1 MSCFET
7 QSAHIL
13 WLCTVLTRVVGYYGF
28 RFFPYFTI
36 YEVYLSRRRPNLC
49 QEELAV
55 NLVAGEPVQG
65 PITPNY
71 PFGPSREIAGDYV
84 KK

>member
-1 MSCFET
+1 MKF
-7 QSAHIL
+7 
-13 WLCTVLTRVVGYYGF
+13 
-28 RFFPYFTI
+28 I
-36 YEVYLSRRRPNLC
+36 YPEEGLIYV

>member
-1 MSCFET
+1 MLRVSFFF
-7 QSAHIL
+7 HIL
-13 WLCTVLTRVVGYYGF
+13 QYMKF
-28 RFFPYFTI
+28 I
-36 YEVYLSRRRPNLC
+36 YPEEGLIYV